1 MFCPLSSALC
11 PLSSDLLGIV
21 AGTLTTFSFI
31 PQLLRIVRTR
41 SAADISW
48 GMFSVFA
55 VGTTL
60 WVIWGIAQGALP
72 VILANAVTLVL
83 AAVIMI
89 LKWRVSTALPQPS
102 ANTQSTRTVQ

>member
-1 MFCPLSSALC
+1 MTPGAQ
-11 PLSSDLLGIV
+11 DLLGIV
-21 AGTLTTFSFI
+21 AGTLTTISFV
-31 PQLLRIVRTR
+31 PQLVRIVQTR

-60 WVIWGIAQGALP
+60 WVIWGIAQDALP

-83 AAVIMI
+83 AEIIMI
-89 LKWRVSTALPQPS
+89 LKWRYSTFNRIPDRH
-102 ANTQSTRTVQ
+102 T

>member
-1 MFCPLSSALC
+1 MTPGAQ
-11 PLSSDLLGIV
+11 DLLGIV
-21 AGTLTTFSFI
+21 AGTLTTISFV
-31 PQLLRIVRTR
+31 PQLVRIVQTR

-60 WVIWGIAQGALP
+60 WVIWGIAQDALP

-83 AAVIMI
+83 AAIIMI
-89 LKWRVSTALPQPS
+89 LKWRYSTFNRIPDRH
-102 ANTQSTRTVQ
+102 T

>member
-1 MFCPLSSALC
+1 MTPGAQ
-11 PLSSDLLGIV
+11 DALGIV
-21 AGTLTTFSFI
+21 AGTLTTLSFV

-55 VGTTL
+55 VGTVL
-60 WVIWGIAQGALP
+60 WVIWGFTQNAVP

-83 AAVIMI
+83 AAIIMI
-89 LKWRVSTALPQPS
+89 LKWRYSTFNRIPDRH
-102 ANTQSTRTVQ
+102 T